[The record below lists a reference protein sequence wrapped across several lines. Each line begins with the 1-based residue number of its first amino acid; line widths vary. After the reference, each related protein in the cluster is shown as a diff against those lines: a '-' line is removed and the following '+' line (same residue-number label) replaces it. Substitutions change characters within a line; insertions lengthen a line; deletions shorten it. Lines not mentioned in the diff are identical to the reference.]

1 MLIGGLQFCYW
12 SSHVVD
18 VPVGGGHM
26 AVVGSLCQGP
36 GWGGH
41 LRTGAI
47 LLGLPG
53 PVTQFPWMVLARTLP
68 APCRLPKTQPCWG
81 RSPWSSKSPSAIRLR
96 RCKVV
101 RRRIRSWSLAD
112 IAVAG
117 AAQEVAANLVIRLP
131 AEDSRSTNEAAAFA
145 GGNLTMEMDVGEVRE
160 LGWRKGCDKRKGVP
174 MAE

>member
-1 MLIGGLQFCYW
+1 MSPRCCSG

-26 AVVGSLCQGP
+26 AVVGARCQGP

-53 PVTQFPWMVLARTLP
+53 PVTQFPWMVLAPHVGEEGWTLP

-96 RCKVV
+96 RCKVA

-117 AAQEVAANLVIRLP
+117 AAQEVAANLVIRLA

-145 GGNLTMEMDVGEVRE
+145 GDFQTS
-160 LGWRKGCDKRKGVP
+160 KRSLAKT
-174 MAE
+174 